1 MPAHFFIVEEAV
13 CRYSKVFQMEPNG
26 KNQVKIAR
34 GMCEKGLWPAVL
46 AFAQNW
52 REKDPSDY
60 QALYYIGLGLSGM
73 GQFAMAET
81 AYRGA
86 LALETTDARVWN
98 NLGGLLCEKLQRPS
112 EGIRCL
118 EQGLKMDPHNK
129 LAWSNLATM
138 AGRMGHHHKALEYAD
153 RALALDPKLVEA
165 YLHKATAAKALKKMD
180 VVKEVCHKLG
190 TIEPEKFC
198 RGH

>member
-1 MPAHFFIVEEAV
+1 
-13 CRYSKVFQMEPNG
+13 MEVNG
-26 KNQVKIAR
+26 KHEVKTAR

-46 AFAQNW
+46 AFAQKW
-52 REKDPSDY
+52 REEEPTDY
-60 QALYYIGLGLSGM
+60 QALYYIGLGLSGT

-98 NLGGLLCEKLQRPS
+98 NLGGLLYEKLQRPG

-138 AGRMGHHHKALEYAD
+138 SGRMGQHRKALEYAD
-153 RALALDPKLVEA
+153 RALALDPNMVEA
-165 YLHKATAAKALKKMD
+165 YLHKAAAAKALKKMD
-180 VVKEVCHKLG
+180 VVKEVCHKLA
-190 TIEPEKFC
+190 TIEPEKFR
-198 RGH
+198 RGR

>member
-1 MPAHFFIVEEAV
+1 
-13 CRYSKVFQMEPNG
+13 MEPNSQE
-26 KNQVKIAR
+26 KVKAAR
-34 GMCEKGLWPAVL
+34 GMCRKGLWPEVL
-46 AFAQNW
+46 AFAQKW
-52 REKDPSDY
+52 REEDPSDY
-60 QALYYIGLGLSGM
+60 QTLYYIGLGLSGM

-98 NLGGLLCEKLQRPS
+98 NLGGLLYEKLRRPS

-138 AGRMGHHHKALEYAD
+138 AGKLGRHHQALEYAD

-180 VVKEVCHKLG
+180 VVKEICHKLG
-190 TIEPEKFC
+190 TIEPENFH
-198 RGH
+198 RRR

>member
-1 MPAHFFIVEEAV
+1 
-13 CRYSKVFQMEPNG
+13 MEPNG
-26 KNQVKIAR
+26 KNKVKIAH
-34 GMCEKGLWPAVL
+34 GMCEKERWPEVL
-46 AFAQNW
+46 AFAQSW
-52 REKDPSDY
+52 REEAPTDY

-81 AYRGA
+81 AYRHA

-98 NLGGLLCEKLQRPS
+98 NLGGLLYEKLQRPG
-112 EGIRCL
+112 EGIHCL

-138 AGRMGHHHKALEYAD
+138 AGRLGRHHQALEYAD
-153 RALALDPKLVEA
+153 RAIALDPELVEA

-180 VVKEVCHKLG
+180 VVKEVCHKLAS
-190 TIEPEKFC
+190 IEPENFH
-198 RGH
+198 RGC

>member
-1 MPAHFFIVEEAV
+1 MELNAKEKI
-13 CRYSKVFQMEPNG
+13 KV
-26 KNQVKIAR
+26 AR
-34 GMCEKGLWPAVL
+34 RMCGKGLWPEVL
-46 AFAQNW
+46 AFAQKW
-52 REKDPSDY
+52 REENPSDY

-81 AYRGA
+81 AYRHA

-98 NLGGLLCEKLQRPS
+98 NLGGLLYEKLRRPS

-138 AGRMGHHHKALEYAD
+138 AGRMGRHHKALEYAD
-153 RALALDPKLVEA
+153 RAIALDSKLVEA

-180 VVKEVCHKLG
+180 VVKEVCHKLA
-190 TIEPEKFC
+190 TIEPENF
-198 RGH
+198 RRTR